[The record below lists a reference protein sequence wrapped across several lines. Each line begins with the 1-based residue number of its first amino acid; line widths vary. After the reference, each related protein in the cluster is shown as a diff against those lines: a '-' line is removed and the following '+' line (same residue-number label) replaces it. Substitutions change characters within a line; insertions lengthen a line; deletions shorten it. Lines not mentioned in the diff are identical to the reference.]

1 MDRLSQFGQPCY
13 TLFQEVRVIAD
24 LENRQM
30 NDIGFITGIY
40 LDIENF
46 SQPRW
51 FYQVLFWE
59 LPAEPWLL
67 MPHLDQEVLESEI
80 SPIESLNKLATD

>member
-13 TLFQEVRVIAD
+13 QLFQEVLVVAE
-24 LENRQM
+24 LEDRTM
-30 NDIGFITGIY
+30 SDRGFITGMY
-40 LDIENF
+40 LDLQYF
-46 SQPRW
+46 DQPRW

-59 LPAEPWLL
+59 LSSEPWLS

-80 SPIESLNKLATD
+80 TPIASLNKSATD